1 MIQYNVCN
9 FNRTSF
15 LILFVYLQYV
25 AFEKVAKRLTTEIMG
40 SRKNS
45 ENLKHKSIE
54 IQGKLAEAQDKY
66 KQQEKELEDFRRT
79 VGSATAQKESLA
91 VLSKVRQR
99 KPIPKLLNTLGILI
113 YSKRCKIH

>member
-1 MIQYNVCN
+1 
-9 FNRTSF
+9 
-15 LILFVYLQYV
+15 
-25 AFEKVAKRLTTEIMG
+25 MG

-99 KPIPKLLNTLGILI
+99 KPIPNVFKTMQDSLNIFCHRRQMNDLRVTAIILTILPTNTPPFKLISTISNLN
-113 YSKRCKIH
+113 